1 MTNERITWALVDSEA
16 EALGV
21 KPDARRKWRQR
32 KVPLEWRVKI
42 AERLAGRGVFAALA
56 DFDRLVKAGESV
68 A

>member
-21 KPDARRKWRQR
+21 KPEARRKWRQR

-56 DFDRLVKAGESV
+56 DFDRLGKVERNLA
-68 A
+68 